1 MRKIFR
7 RYRLHVLVVAVI
19 LGPWF
24 LQHLWDQREAA
35 ARRSALER
43 APALVKNHFHSAWT
57 SITREGG
64 EAVAWSGSSSE
75 LLYLQ
80 LNGSRPWPKTT
91 SSWTTGTTHRNARG
105 TTFASACVPGSLRT
119 PPSCAPQR
127 PTAGSTQRAS
137 QAMPYRAKTTTA
149 AGMTPCQRA
158 TCSWMNRTSPLH

>member
-7 RYRLHVLVVAVI
+7 RYRLHVLVVEVI

-80 LNGSRPWPKTT
+80 LNGSRCWE
-91 SSWTTGTTHRNARG
+91 
-105 TTFASACVPGSLRT
+105 CVIVWART
-119 PPSCAPQR
+119 PSGR
-127 PTAGSTQRAS
+127 YFTV
-137 QAMPYRAKTTTA
+137 PYVVGNEGEVFPAEKPNVVQQTEVIDMLVEKRELDVLKRIGIPVNPA
-149 AGMTPCQRA
+149 
-158 TCSWMNRTSPLH
+158 